1 MGFRFRKSIRIAPGI
16 RLNLS
21 KSGVSTSIG
30 RPGATI
36 NIGERGVRGTV
47 GLPGSGLSYSEMLSK
62 RELGVGSPEDR
73 AATGGASILK
83 IGFVIIVAVL
93 VAWMIFGRSP
103 APRESIGA
111 TSTHIAPTAAKDELT
126 GPSAT
131 STATVMTAVNCR
143 SAPQKKAAVVEMLAE
158 GDTVSIV
165 GKQRNWSEVAT
176 ASERCWVVSDYI
188 G

>member
-1 MGFRFRKSIRIAPGI
+1 MGFRFRKTIRIAPGV

-36 NIGERGVRGTV
+36 NLGKRGVRGTV
-47 GLPGSGLSYSEMLSK
+47 GLPGTGLSYSEMLST
-62 RELGVGSPEDR
+62 RELGASAPDGRVSS
-73 AATGGASILK
+73 GGTSILK
-83 IGFVIIVAVL
+83 ICFVIIVAVL
-93 VAWMIFGRSP
+93 AAWMIFGRSP
-103 APRESIGA
+103 APRESVGA
-111 TSTHIAPTAAKDELT
+111 TSDKMAPVAAMDEST
-126 GPSAT
+126 TQPAA

-143 SAPQKKAAVVEMLAE
+143 VSPQKKAPMVEMLTE

-165 GKQRNWSEVAT
+165 GKKRNWSEVTT
-176 ASERCWVVSDYI
+176 ASGRCWVVSDYI